1 MRVTLLFWSTHKS
14 GLPKPASRSLQ
25 ERTLAGSDT
34 AIRGKSPAWATD
46 SGCRFFGRV
55 ESRLDGEGR
64 LVKEW
69 VDTRD
74 VLATPYDTPVPGYGT
89 RTVNTLRLW
98 TARAVHE
105 FDLQEF
111 NEGDYVAAIQDRVE

>member
-1 MRVTLLFWSTHKS
+1 M
-14 GLPKPASRSLQ
+14 
-25 ERTLAGSDT
+25 
-34 AIRGKSPAWATD
+34 
-46 SGCRFFGRV
+46 
-55 ESRLDGEGR
+55 
-64 LVKEW
+64 KEW